1 LLLFL
6 FGSISS
12 ASQLE
17 CLVGKITYPCPD
29 IQQQRDS
36 YGVGF
41 RTYAEIATASVSRVG
56 VKGDTPLRMIRT
68 LYPILEKYFNPAGN
82 VEKVTI
88 NQTVP
93 IGAIKGTGSNNETF
107 YQAMRFLPDALFTS
121 IPTPVNPGEIS
132 VGLVPAGTQVMSLAF
147 TEDPTEGEI
156 LRQLDIL
163 SKILDDHGYAYVEG
177 VYGLFLYNIPGN
189 PVEFGW
195 SEIWRFTPLENA
207 QDFFRRTS
215 TEKSQVRGLMK
226 E

>member
-1 LLLFL
+1 L

-41 RTYAEIATASVSRVG
+41 RTYAEVATATVFRAG

-93 IGAIKGTGSNNETF
+93 IGAIKVTSTNNESTF

-121 IPTPVNPGEIS
+121 IPTPVNSDEIS
-132 VGLVPAGTQVMSLAF
+132 VDLFPAGTQVMSLAF

-156 LRQLDIL
+156 LRQLDNL
-163 SKILDDHGYAYVEG
+163 SKILDDHGYAYDEG
-177 VYGLFLYNIPGN
+177 MYGLFLYNIPGN

-195 SEIWRFTPLENA
+195 SEIWRVAPPQNA

-215 TEKSQVRGLMK
+215 TEKSQLRGLMK